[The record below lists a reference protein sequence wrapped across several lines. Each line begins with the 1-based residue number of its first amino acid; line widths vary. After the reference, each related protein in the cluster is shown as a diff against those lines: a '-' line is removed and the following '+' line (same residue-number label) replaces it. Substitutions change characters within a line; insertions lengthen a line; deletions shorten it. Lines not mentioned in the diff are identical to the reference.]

1 MNLKNPIVQG
11 VSPSQNAIVQKKKSI
26 LSVTILTTYK
36 TFELQ
41 TDIFLET
48 ESNFITLG

>member
-11 VSPSQNAIVQKKKSI
+11 VSPSQNAIVQKKSI